1 MNTRKNENETVTFD
15 EVTFERSKKKKNH
28 KRELYKTMK
37 FFLK

>member
-1 MNTRKNENETVTFD
+1 MNTGKNENETVTFD

-28 KRELYKTMK
+28 KQELYKPLN

>member
-15 EVTFERSKKKKNH
+15 EVTFERSKKKNH
-28 KRELYKTMK
+28 KRELYKPLK